1 LNLNLRLSFIYND
14 SMYYLKY
21 RPHTIEELDNT
32 TPRETI
38 NSILKSKN
46 LPHAFL
52 FIGHKGTGKTSTA
65 RIFAKSVN
73 CLNNFYSGKGSSIEP
88 CNTCVNCKSID
99 KSSFSDVTEMDAASN
114 RGINEVK
121 ELIRET
127 SLMPMS
133 GKYRVY
139 IIDEAHMITND
150 GFNALLKTL
159 EEPPETV
166 IFILATTNL
175 EKVPKT
181 IVSRCVLVQF
191 GSAKI
196 EEIVHMLK
204 RIKVAEKLDISDESL
219 NVIANH
225 CDLSFRDGAKILEE
239 IVLSG
244 KMDVGTI
251 TTRVGIRSKVTLHEA
266 IQEKNSGKTLQW
278 IHDFTGSG
286 GNVTVLLEEIL
297 SDLQNHLLNL
307 NKISGT
313 QESHISYSLKET
325 IVLMKLLSDAYG
337 LLKISPFPAIP
348 LEVALL
354 EYFSG

>member
-1 LNLNLRLSFIYND
+1 
-14 SMYYLKY
+14 MYYLKY

-32 TPRETI
+32 KPRETI
-38 NSILKSKN
+38 HSILKSKG

-73 CLNNFYSGKGSSIEP
+73 CLSNAYAGKGKSIEP
-88 CNTCVNCKSID
+88 CNMCVNCKSID

-114 RGINEVK
+114 RGINEIK

-127 SLMPMS
+127 SLMPMA

-219 NVIANH
+219 SVIANH

-244 KMDVGTI
+244 KTDVTSVI
-251 TTRVGIRSKVTLHEA
+251 TRVGIRSIVDLHDAIGKKNVT
-266 IQEKNSGKTLQW
+266 KTLQW
-278 IHDFTGSG
+278 IKEFNRSG
-286 GNVTVLLEEIL
+286 GNMSVLLEELL
-297 SDLQNHLLNL
+297 SDLQNHLLLL
-307 NKISGT
+307 NKITGT
-313 QESHISYSLKET
+313 QESKVFYSLKET
-325 IVLMKLLSDAYG
+325 ISLMKLLHDAYSQ
-337 LLKISPFPAIP
+337 LKISPFPSIP

-354 EYFSG
+354 EYYDTMKMVRN

>member
-1 LNLNLRLSFIYND
+1 
-14 SMYYLKY
+14 MYYLKY

-38 NSILKSKN
+38 HSILKSKD

-73 CLNNFYSGKGSSIEP
+73 CLSNAYAGKGESIEP

-99 KSSFSDVTEMDAASN
+99 RSSFSDVTEMDAASN
-114 RGINEVK
+114 RGINEIK

-127 SLMPMS
+127 SLMPMA

-204 RIKVAEKLDISDESL
+204 RIKVAEKLTISDESL
-219 NVIANH
+219 AVIANH

-239 IVLSG
+239 VILSG
-244 KMDVGTI
+244 KTDETSVI
-251 TTRVGIRSKVTLHEA
+251 TRVGIRSKVALHEA
-266 IQEKNSGKTLQW
+266 IGKKNIVHMLSW
-278 IHDFTGSG
+278 IKEFTVSG
-286 GNVTVLLEEIL
+286 GNMTILLEELL
-297 SDLQNHLLNL
+297 SDLQNHLLVL
-307 NKISGT
+307 NKIPGT
-313 QESHISYSLKET
+313 QISPVSYNLKET
-325 IVLMKLLSDAYG
+325 VALMKLLSDAYAQ
-337 LLKISPFPAIP
+337 LKMSPFPSIP

-354 EYFSG
+354 EYCDTMR

>member
-1 LNLNLRLSFIYND
+1 
-14 SMYYLKY
+14 MYYLKY
-21 RPHTIEELDNT
+21 RPHTISELDNIK
-32 TPRETI
+32 PRETI
-38 NSILKSKN
+38 HSILKSKDI
-46 LPHAFL
+46 PHAFL

-73 CLNNFYSGKGSSIEP
+73 CLTNAFAGKGVSIEP
-88 CNTCVNCKSID
+88 CNACVNCKSID

-127 SLMPMS
+127 SLMPMA

-191 GSAKI
+191 GHAKI
-196 EEIVHMLK
+196 EEIFHMLK

-219 NVIANH
+219 SVIAHH

-239 IVLSG
+239 IALSG
-244 KMDVGTI
+244 KMDIASI
-251 TTRVGIRSKVTLHEA
+251 TQRVGIRSKVALHQA
-266 IQEKNSGKTLQW
+266 ISEKNAQKTLLW
-278 IHDFTGSG
+278 VSEFASSG
-286 GNVTVLLEEIL
+286 GNMSGLIEELL
-297 SDLQNHLLNL
+297 SDLQNHLLVL
-307 NKISGT
+307 NKITGT
-313 QESHISYSLKET
+313 EESKITYTLKET
-325 IVLMKLLSDAYG
+325 IVLMKLLHESYG
-337 LLKISPFPAIP
+337 QLKMSPIPSVP

-354 EYFSG
+354 EYYDTMK

>member
-1 LNLNLRLSFIYND
+1 
-14 SMYYLKY
+14 MYYLKY

-38 NSILKSKN
+38 HSILKSKD

-73 CLNNFYSGKGSSIEP
+73 CLSNAYAGKGDSIEP
-88 CNTCVNCKSID
+88 CNSCVNCKSID

-127 SLMPMS
+127 SLMPMA

-204 RIKVAEKLDISDESL
+204 RIKRAEKLDISDEALS
-219 NVIANH
+219 VIANH

-244 KMDVGTI
+244 KLDVPSI
-251 TTRVGIRSKVTLHEA
+251 TMRVGIRSKVTLHES
-266 IQEKNSGKTLQW
+266 IRERSSLKSLQW
-278 IHDFTGSG
+278 IKEFVGSG
-286 GNVTVLLEEIL
+286 GNMSILIEELL
-297 SDLQNHLLNL
+297 SDLQNHLLVL
-307 NKISGT
+307 NNISGT
-313 QESHISYSLKET
+313 QESILSYNMKET
-325 IVLMKLLSDAYG
+325 IILMKLLHDAYG
-337 LLKISPFPAIP
+337 QLKMSPIPSVP

-354 EYFSG
+354 EYYDTMS

>member
-1 LNLNLRLSFIYND
+1 
-14 SMYYLKY
+14 MYYLKY
-21 RPHTIEELDNT
+21 RPHTVEELDNLA
-32 TPRETI
+32 PAETI
-38 NSILKSKN
+38 RTILKSKS

-65 RIFAKSVN
+65 RIFAKAVN
-73 CLNNFYSGKGSSIEP
+73 CLANVYAGKGTSIEP
-88 CNTCVNCKSID
+88 CNKCGNCKSID

-127 SLMPMS
+127 SLMPMA

-181 IVSRCVLVQF
+181 IQSRCVLVQF
-191 GSAKI
+191 GSAKS
-196 EEIVHMLK
+196 EEIVHMLR
-204 RIKVAEKLDISDESL
+204 RIRTGEKLSLSDEAL
-219 NVIANH
+219 AIIAQH

-244 KMDVGTI
+244 KTDGDSI
-251 TTRVGIRSKVTLHEA
+251 LKKIGIRSKLVLSESLKK
-266 IQEKNSGKTLQW
+266 KNVAQILTW
-278 IHDFTGSG
+278 IKEFNASG
-286 GNVTVLLEEIL
+286 GNIPLLIEELL
-297 SDLQNHLLNL
+297 SDLQNHLLFL
-307 NKISGT
+307 NKVPGNVSAL
-313 QESHISYSLKET
+313 SYSLKET
-325 IVLMKLLSDAYG
+325 IVLMKLLNDAYG
-337 LLKISPFPAIP
+337 LIKLSPFPAIP

-354 EYFSG
+354 EYCDTMRTVTSG

>member
-1 LNLNLRLSFIYND
+1 
-14 SMYYLKY
+14 MYYLKY

-32 TPRETI
+32 TPRQTI
-38 NSILKSKN
+38 QSILKSKN

-73 CLNNFYSGKGSSIEP
+73 CLSNAYAGKGASIEP
-88 CNTCVNCKSID
+88 CNSCTNCRAID

-127 SLMPMS
+127 SLMPMA

-181 IVSRCVLVQF
+181 IISRCVLVQF

-196 EEIVHMLK
+196 EEIVHMLQ
-204 RIKVAEKLDISDESL
+204 RIKKAEKLEITDEAL
-219 NVIANH
+219 TVIASH

-244 KMDVGTI
+244 KMDTASIV
-251 TTRVGIRSKVTLHEA
+251 TRVGIRSKVALHQA
-266 IQEKNSGKTLQW
+266 IAEKNASKTLLW
-278 IHDFTGSG
+278 IREFTQSG
-286 GNVTVLLEEIL
+286 GSMTVLLEELL
-297 SDLQNHLLNL
+297 SDLQNHLLVL

-313 QESHISYSLKET
+313 ADLKVSYTLKET
-325 IVLMKLLSDAYG
+325 IMLMKLLHDAYG
-337 LLKISPFPAIP
+337 QLKISPFPSIP

-354 EYFSG
+354 EYFSH

>member
-1 LNLNLRLSFIYND
+1 
-14 SMYYLKY
+14 MYYLKY
-21 RPHTIEELDNT
+21 RPHTVEDLDNLA
-32 TPRETI
+32 PAETI
-38 NSILKSKN
+38 RTILKSKSI
-46 LPHAFL
+46 PHAFL

-65 RIFAKSVN
+65 RIFAKAVN
-73 CLNNFYSGKGSSIEP
+73 CLSNIYGGKGTSIEP
-88 CNTCVNCKSID
+88 CNICAHCKSID
-99 KSSFSDVTEMDAASN
+99 RSSFSDVTEMDAASN

-127 SLMPMS
+127 SLMPMA

-219 NVIANH
+219 AVIANH

-244 KMDVGTI
+244 KTDINSVV
-251 TTRVGIRSKVTLHEA
+251 TRVGIRSKVALHDAIVKKNAAQTL
-266 IQEKNSGKTLQW
+266 SW
-278 IHDFTGSG
+278 IKEFAASG
-286 GNVTVLLEEIL
+286 GNMTILLEELL
-297 SDLQNHLLNL
+297 SDLQNHLLVL
-307 NKISGT
+307 NKIPVA
-313 QESHISYSLKET
+313 QNLNMSYTLKET
-325 IVLMKLLSDAYG
+325 IILMKLLNDAYG
-337 LLKISPFPAIP
+337 QLKLSPFPSIP

-354 EYFSG
+354 EYYDTMK

>member
-1 LNLNLRLSFIYND
+1 
-14 SMYYLKY
+14 MYYLKY
-21 RPHTIEELDNT
+21 RPRTIEELDNM

-38 NSILKSKN
+38 SSILKSN
-46 LPHAFL
+46 DLPHAFL

-73 CLNNFYSGKGSSIEP
+73 CLSNRYAGKGESIEP

-127 SLMPMS
+127 SLMPMA

-191 GSAKI
+191 GSAKT
-196 EEIVHMLK
+196 EEIVHMLE
-204 RIKVAEKLDISDESL
+204 RIKLAEKLAISDEAL
-219 NVIANH
+219 TIIAHH

-244 KMDVGTI
+244 KTDI
-251 TTRVGIRSKVTLHEA
+251 TSVITRVGIRSKVALHEA
-266 IQEKNSGKTLQW
+266 IGKKSASQTLSW
-278 IHDFTGSG
+278 IKEFTASG
-286 GNVTVLLEEIL
+286 GNMTILLEELL
-297 SDLQNHLLNL
+297 SDLQNHLLVL
-307 NKISGT
+307 NKIPGT
-313 QESHISYSLKET
+313 QESKIAYTLKET
-325 IVLMKLLSDAYG
+325 ISLMKLLSEAYG
-337 LLKISPFPAIP
+337 ILKLSPVPSIP

-354 EYFSG
+354 EYFSS

>member
-1 LNLNLRLSFIYND
+1 
-14 SMYYLKY
+14 MYYLKY
-21 RPHTIEELDNT
+21 RPHTIAELDNIA
-32 TPRETI
+32 PRETI
-38 NSILKSKN
+38 QTVLKSKS

-52 FIGHKGTGKTSTA
+52 FIGQKGTGKTSTA

-73 CLNNFYSGKGSSIEP
+73 CLSNAYAHKGTSIEP
-88 CNTCVNCKSID
+88 CNVCENCKSID

-127 SLMPMS
+127 SLLPMS

-191 GSAKI
+191 GSAQKD
-196 EEIVHMLK
+196 EIIHMLD
-204 RIKVAEKLDISDESL
+204 RIVKSEKLDITAEALS
-219 NVIANH
+219 VIASH
-225 CDLSFRDGAKILEE
+225 CELSFRDGAKILEE
-239 IVLSG
+239 VVLSG
-244 KMDVGTI
+244 KTDVASI
-251 TTRVGIRSKVTLHEA
+251 LKKIGIRSKVALTNAIEKKDAPATLLWVKEF
-266 IQEKNSGKTLQW
+266 NNG
-278 IHDFTGSG
+278 G
-286 GNVTVLLEEIL
+286 GNISLLIEELL
-297 SDLQNHLLNL
+297 SDLQNHLLTL
-307 NKISGT
+307 HKIPGT
-313 QESHISYSLKET
+313 IPSSLKYTLIET
-325 IVLMKLLSDAYG
+325 IVLMKLLHDAYTQ
-337 LLKISPFPAIP
+337 LKLSPTPSIP

-354 EYFSG
+354 EYFSK

>member
-1 LNLNLRLSFIYND
+1 
-14 SMYYLKY
+14 MYYLKY
-21 RPHTIEELDNT
+21 RPHTISDLDNLA
-32 TPRETI
+32 PAETLH
-38 NSILKSKN
+38 SILKSKS

-52 FIGHKGTGKTSTA
+52 FIGYKGTGKTSAA
-65 RIFAKSVN
+65 RIFAKAVN
-73 CLNNFYSGKGSSIEP
+73 CLSNSYAGKGTSVEP
-88 CNTCVNCKSID
+88 CNICSNCKAID

-127 SLMPMS
+127 ALMPMS

-181 IVSRCVLVQF
+181 IQSRCVLVQF
-191 GSAKI
+191 GSAKT
-196 EEIVHMLK
+196 EEIIHMLK
-204 RIKVAEKLDISDESL
+204 RIKTGEKLTLTDEAL
-219 NVIANH
+219 TLIAKH

-244 KMDVGTI
+244 KMDEESI
-251 TTRVGIRSKVTLHEA
+251 LKKIGIRSKIILTQSLQKKSPEGIVTWIKEY
-266 IQEKNSGKTLQW
+266 NSN
-278 IHDFTGSG
+278 G
-286 GNVTVLLEEIL
+286 GNIPLLIEEIL
-297 SDLQNHLLNL
+297 LDLQNHLLFL
-307 NKISGT
+307 NKVPGNVS
-313 QESHISYSLKET
+313 SLDYSLKET
-325 IVLMKLLSDAYG
+325 IILMKLLNEAYG
-337 LLKISPFPAIP
+337 LIKLSPYPSIP
-348 LEVALL
+348 LQVALL
-354 EYFSG
+354 EYCDRMKVSK

>member
-1 LNLNLRLSFIYND
+1 
-14 SMYYLKY
+14 MYYLKY
-21 RPHTIEELDNT
+21 RPHTVKDLDNLV
-32 TPRETI
+32 PAETI
-38 NSILKSKN
+38 RTILKSKS

-65 RIFAKSVN
+65 RIFAKAVN
-73 CLNNFYSGKGSSIEP
+73 CLSNVYAGKGTSIEP
-88 CNTCVNCKSID
+88 CNECSNCKSID
-99 KSSFSDVTEMDAASN
+99 RSSFSDVTEMDAASN

-127 SLMPMS
+127 SLMPMA

-204 RIKVAEKLDISDESL
+204 RIQVAEKLEITDEAL
-219 NVIANH
+219 HIIAEH

-239 IVLSG
+239 IALSG
-244 KMDVGTI
+244 KMDAESI
-251 TTRVGIRSKVTLHEA
+251 LKRIGIRSKVVLHESLKKKDTVKIVGWLKEFVA
-266 IQEKNSGKTLQW
+266 
-278 IHDFTGSG
+278 SG
-286 GNVTVLLEEIL
+286 GNVSLLIEEL
-297 SDLQNHLLNL
+297 LLDLQNHLLSL
-307 NKISGT
+307 HKIPGNTS
-313 QESHISYSLKET
+313 IYSYSLKET
-325 IVLMKLLSDAYG
+325 IVLMKLINEAYG
-337 LLKISPFPAIP
+337 LIKLSPFPVLP
-348 LEVALL
+348 LEVSLL
-354 EYFSG
+354 EYCDTMRT

>member
-1 LNLNLRLSFIYND
+1 
-14 SMYYLKY
+14 MYYLKY

-32 TPRETI
+32 KPRETI
-38 NSILKSKN
+38 HSILKSKD

-73 CLNNFYSGKGSSIEP
+73 CLSNAYAGKGESIEP
-88 CNTCVNCKSID
+88 CNMCVNCKSID
-99 KSSFSDVTEMDAASN
+99 RSSFSDVTEMDAASN

-127 SLMPMS
+127 SLMPMA

-139 IIDEAHMITND
+139 IIDEAHMITHD

-196 EEIVHMLK
+196 EEIVHMLQ
-204 RIKVAEKLDISDESL
+204 RIKRAEKLDISEESL
-219 NVIANH
+219 KIIASH

-244 KMDVGTI
+244 MTDENSVI
-251 TTRVGIRSKVTLHEA
+251 TRVGIRSIVALHDA
-266 IQEKNSGKTLQW
+266 ISKKNTTKTLQW
-278 IHDFTGSG
+278 IKEFNASG
-286 GNVTVLLEEIL
+286 GNLSVLIEELL
-297 SDLQNHLLNL
+297 SDLQNHLLVL
-307 NKISGT
+307 NKITDT
-313 QESHISYSLKET
+313 QESKVFYTLRET
-325 IVLMKLLSDAYG
+325 IVLMKLLHEAYSQIK
-337 LLKISPFPAIP
+337 LSPFPSIP

-354 EYFSG
+354 EYCDTMK

>member
-1 LNLNLRLSFIYND
+1 
-14 SMYYLKY
+14 MYYLKY
-21 RPHTIEELDNT
+21 RPHTVEELDNLA
-32 TPRETI
+32 PAETI
-38 NSILKSKN
+38 RTILKSKP

-52 FIGHKGTGKTSTA
+52 FIGQKGTGKTSTA
-65 RIFAKSVN
+65 RIFAKAVN
-73 CLNNFYSGKGSSIEP
+73 CLANVYAGKGTSIEP
-88 CNTCVNCKSID
+88 CNKCGNCKSID
-99 KSSFSDVTEMDAASN
+99 RSSFSDVTEMDAASN

-127 SLMPMS
+127 SLMPMA

-181 IVSRCVLVQF
+181 IQSRCVLVQF
-191 GSAKI
+191 GSAQSD
-196 EEIVHMLK
+196 EIVHMLK
-204 RIKVAEKLDISDESL
+204 RIKIGEKLSISEEALDI
-219 NVIANH
+219 IAKH

-244 KMDVGTI
+244 KIDTESI
-251 TTRVGIRSKVTLHEA
+251 LKKVGIRSKIILYESL
-266 IQEKNSGKTLQW
+266 QKKNTVQILAW
-278 IHDFTGSG
+278 IKEFGLSG
-286 GNVTVLLEEIL
+286 GNIYLLIEEL
-297 SDLQNHLLNL
+297 LLDLQNHLLSLHKVPGN
-307 NKISGT
+307 T
-313 QESHISYSLKET
+313 SHLSYTLKET
-325 IVLMKLLSDAYG
+325 IVLMKLLNEAYG
-337 LLKISPFPAIP
+337 FIKLSPYPVIP

-354 EYFSG
+354 EYCDTMKTV

>member
-1 LNLNLRLSFIYND
+1 
-14 SMYYLKY
+14 MYYLKY
-21 RPHTIEELDNT
+21 RPHTVSDLDNLA
-32 TPRETI
+32 PAETI
-38 NSILKSKN
+38 RTILKSKS

-65 RIFAKSVN
+65 RIFAKAVN
-73 CLNNFYSGKGSSIEP
+73 CESNIYGGKGTSIEP
-88 CNTCVNCKSID
+88 CNVCSKCKSID
-99 KSSFSDVTEMDAASN
+99 RSSFSDVTEMDAASN

-127 SLMPMS
+127 SLMPMA

-191 GSAKI
+191 GSAKE
-196 EEIVHMLK
+196 EEIVHMLR
-204 RIKVAEKLDISDESL
+204 RIKVGEKLDISNEAL
-219 NVIANH
+219 EVIAKH

-239 IVLSG
+239 IVMSG
-244 KMDVGTI
+244 RTDVQAII
-251 TTRVGIRSKVTLHEA
+251 TKIGIRSKVVLYESLKKKDPA
-266 IQEKNSGKTLQW
+266 GILAW
-278 IHDFTGSG
+278 IKGFGESG
-286 GNVTVLLEEIL
+286 GNISLLMEELL
-297 SDLQNHLLNL
+297 SDLQNHLLSL
-307 NKISGT
+307 HKIPGNISAL
-313 QESHISYSLKET
+313 SYSLKET
-325 IVLMKLLSDAYG
+325 IALMKLINEAYG
-337 LLKISPFPAIP
+337 LIKLSPFPTIP
-348 LEVALL
+348 LQVALL
-354 EYFSG
+354 EYCDKMKTA